1 MLDATPLLRVYA
13 GWRSRQLAREDAV
26 NAQKRELLKLIGKAR
41 DTQFGRDHGFDA
53 VTDVET
59 FQERVPLRR
68 FEDFWEDYWSAAF
81 PVLTD
86 CTWPGTVPFFAET
99 SGTTTGKTKYIPC
112 THEMNRSN
120 TFAGADVLVHHLR
133 DTPGSTLL
141 AGLNFVL
148 GGSTGL
154 RELAPGVRTGDLSGI
169 AASVMPGWAR
179 WRYFPPRELETIAD
193 WEERLDALAHAAIGK
208 DIRSISGTPSWLL
221 IFFDRLRALQP
232 ENEARLVSFFPN
244 LEMIVHGAVHFAP
257 YRASFGEWLAGS
269 RCKTREV
276 YAASEGFIAIADR
289 GDGEGMRLIADGGLF
304 YEFVPA
310 DELGSA
316 NPTRHWLATIEP
328 GVDYAIVLTT
338 CAGAWSYVLG
348 DTVAF
353 LDDSPPRL
361 VVTGRTSFMLSA
373 FGEHVIA
380 SELDDA
386 VTQAAETIG
395 ARVVEFAVGSVYPTA
410 DEARGG
416 HVYVV
421 EFDEPGPSPEA
432 CARFM
437 QLADDDLAARNDD
450 YRSHRTAMLP
460 PQLCTVA
467 PGTFYDWMK
476 KRGQLGGQHKVP
488 RVINDSDLLRDL
500 LDFADKRKPPEPEG
514 PGGSL

>member
-13 GWRSRQLAREDAV
+13 GRRSRQLDREDAV
-26 NAQKRELLKLIGKAR
+26 KAQKRELLKLVKQAR
-41 DTQFGRDHGFDA
+41 DTRFGRDHGFDTI
-53 VTDVET
+53 TDVET

-68 FEDFWEDYWSAAF
+68 FEDFWEGYWSSAF

-112 THEMNRSN
+112 SHAMNRSN
-120 TFAGADVLVHHLR
+120 TFAGADILVHHLR
-133 DTPGSTLL
+133 NTPDSALL

-169 AASVMPGWAR
+169 AASVMPNWAR

-193 WEERLDALAHAAIGK
+193 WEERLDALAHAAVGQ

-221 IFFDRLRALQP
+221 IFLDRLRALQP
-232 ENEARLVSFFPN
+232 DNEARLASFFPN

-289 GDGEGMRLIADGGLF
+289 GDGEGMRLITDGGLF

-316 NPTRHWLATIEP
+316 NPKRHWLADVES
-328 GVDYAIVLTT
+328 GVDYAIVVTS

-353 LDDSPPRL
+353 VDRAPPRL
-361 VVTGRTSFMLSA
+361 LVTGRTSFTLSA
-373 FGEHVIA
+373 FGEHLIV
-380 SELDDA
+380 SEIDDV
-386 VTQAAETIG
+386 VTDSALAIG
-395 ARVVEFAVGSVYPTA
+395 RRIVEFAVGPIYPTA
-410 DEARGG
+410 SEPKGG
-416 HVYVV
+416 HVYIV
-421 EFDEPGPSPEA
+421 EFDGPVPDHDA

-437 QLADDDLAARNDD
+437 RLVDDGLSQRNDD
-450 YRSHRTAMLP
+450 YRAHRIGMLAP
-460 PQLCTVA
+460 RLHAVA

-488 RVINDSDLLRDL
+488 RIINDKDLLGDL
-500 LDFADKRKPPEPEG
+500 LDFVVKRKPPEPDG